1 MSQANSTDRSKICPK
16 CEYDLNHFK
25 ATKCE
30 LCGTS
35 LVEKQKSK
43 IIQTAPITTS
53 TNRNQKTSSP
63 RQKAKSKQN
72 LTSKTAAVE
81 LILKNKTKNWLN
93 YVRQTSLL
101 NSFSPSGELLKTT
114 NLIGLSLIGLMLV
127 LWANYLFLNS
137 PQPEQRSAQKTTE
150 AVAPQ
155 GVFNYGGAPIFAPL
169 VASGL
174 NFAVAN
180 KYPGF
185 ETRYTKPLNGDFS
198 VDNAIVELIN
208 GELSFVYSDRPL
220 RDNEYKKA
228 QLRSF
233 GFGSMPIAI
242 EGLVLYSNIKTPV
255 SQLNR
260 EQVARIFR
268 GEITNWNQI
277 DSQVNLPITPVVVKN
292 ETTPG
297 IEVKTPKIQYTD
309 NYTLALRK
317 VISTPGAISF
327 ASASLVQNQ
336 QLVKMFALA
345 DGNSQNYIKPWVN
358 EQVNLKAFKE
368 GLYPLTRRIYLFYR
382 IDGSTDQKAA
392 EAQAQFF
399 KSERGQQ
406 IIQKSGFVSIY

>member
-1 MSQANSTDRSKICPK
+1 MSQANRSDRSKICPK
-16 CEYDLNHFK
+16 CQYDLNRPQ
-25 ATKCE
+25 ATECE
-30 LCGTS
+30 ICGT
-35 LVEKQKSK
+35 LLIEKQKPK
-43 IIQTAPITTS
+43 IVQTASIDKRAKTPLSDQKMKTKEGIT
-53 TNRNQKTSSP
+53 N
-63 RQKAKSKQN
+63 
-72 LTSKTAAVE
+72 KTAAVE

-127 LWANYLFLNS
+127 LWANYLFFNS
-137 PQPEQRSAQKTTE
+137 PQPEQSSAQKTTE

-233 GFGSMPIAI
+233 RFGSMPIAI
-242 EGLVLYSNIKTPV
+242 DGLVLYSNIKTSV

-297 IEVKTPKIQYTD
+297 IEVKTTPKIQYTD

-317 VISTPGAISF
+317 VIATPGAISF

-336 QLVKMFALA
+336 LLIKMFALA

-368 GLYPLTRRIYLFYR
+368 GLYPCILNL
-382 IDGSTDQKAA
+382 GS
-392 EAQAQFF
+392 
-399 KSERGQQ
+399 Q
-406 IIQKSGFVSIY
+406 ILIL